1 MFNKRF
7 FYKFLAVILAVFLLA
22 VPLMGCANN
31 AATKAD
37 HDKDAAAPAGASAGY
52 EEAEAKLLELLAP
65 LPEAGGD
72 YKIAAL
78 LITLANPFWI
88 TMKEGYEA
96 AAKEFGINVDVLS
109 APKEDDVNSQLEAL
123 QTILAK
129 DYNAVVLSA
138 ITPFNL
144 VPGVAEATRKGIPV
158 IAVGTSIDEEA
169 ARDAGARIEAFIT
182 SDFAKQ
188 GEIGAQFIIDKIGSG
203 KVAIIEGLPGAAQGE
218 ARKNGARRAFEND
231 NNIELV
237 SVQPGNWDRKTAYD
251 IAADLIQAHPDLRG
265 IFCANDVMALGVVE
279 ALQAA
284 GKKDNV
290 IVVGVDF
297 IDEARES
304 IRRGELD
311 GSVAM
316 SPYLFGKGGLIL
328 ALKVLQGHELRED
341 IYWTPLGLVHEEN
354 LSAFEGWK

>member
-1 MFNKRF
+1 MLNKLF
-7 FYKFLAVILAVFLLA
+7 SYKLVAVMLTVFLLA
-22 VPLMGCANN
+22 VPLLGCAG
-31 AATKAD
+31 
-37 HDKDAAAPAGASAGY
+37 DAGRKGGEEKGAPPEASAGY
-52 EEAEAKLLELLAP
+52 EEAEARLLELLAP
-65 LPEAGGD
+65 LPQAGGD

-96 AAKEFGINVDVLS
+96 AAREYGVHVDVLS

-123 QTILAK
+123 QTVLAK
-129 DYNAVVLSA
+129 DYDAVALSA
-138 ITPFNL
+138 ITPYNL

-158 IAVGTSIDEEA
+158 IAVGTSVDAEA
-169 ARDAGARIEAFIT
+169 AEAAGARIEAFIT

-188 GEIGAQFIIDKIGSG
+188 GEIGAQYIIDKIGSG
-203 KVAIIEGLPGAAQGE
+203 KVAVIEGLPGAAQGE
-218 ARKNGARRAFEND
+218 ARKNGARQAFEND

-237 SVQPGNWDRKTAYD
+237 SVQPGNWDRRMAYD
-251 IAADLIQAHPDLRG
+251 ITASLIQAHPDIKG
-265 IFCANDVMALGVVE
+265 IFCANDVMALGAVE

-284 GKKDNV
+284 GKKKDV

-297 IDEARES
+297 IDEARKS

-311 GSVAM
+311 GTVAM
-316 SPYLFGKGGLIL
+316 SPFLFGKGGLIL
-328 ALKVLQGHELRED
+328 ALKVLEGHELRED
-341 IYWTPLGLVHEEN
+341 IYWTPLGLVHGEN